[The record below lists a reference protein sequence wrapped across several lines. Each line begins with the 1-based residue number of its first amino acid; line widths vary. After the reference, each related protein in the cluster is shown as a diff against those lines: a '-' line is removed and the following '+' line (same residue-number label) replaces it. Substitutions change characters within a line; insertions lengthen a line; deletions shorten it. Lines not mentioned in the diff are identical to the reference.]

1 MEEQILDTPV
11 AAQKRLNYAG
21 FWIRAAA
28 YVIDVI
34 IFYAV
39 SFTVNLVV
47 LGSFVPGQNM
57 TIQLVLAVLGIVYF
71 IGMESS
77 SRQATLG
84 KMAVGI
90 KVGDQNGN
98 RISVGQAAGRYFAK
112 ILSTII
118 LFIGFMMAGWDD
130 KKQALHDKLAGTYV
144 FYR

>member
-11 AAQKRLNYAG
+11 ATQRRLNYAG

-28 YVIDVI
+28 YVIDAI

-39 SFTVNLVV
+39 SFAVNLIF
-47 LGSFVPGQNM
+47 LGSYSLEANVGVQ
-57 TIQLVLAVLGIVYF
+57 VALAVMGVIYF

-90 KVGDQNGN
+90 MVGDQNGN
-98 RISVGQAAGRYFAK
+98 RISVGQAAGRYFGK
-112 ILSTII
+112 ILSALI
-118 LFIGFMMAGWDD
+118 LFVGFMMAGWDD
-130 KKQALHDKLAGTYV
+130 KKQALHDKLAGTFV
-144 FYR
+144 FYK